1 MSDWTA
7 EFLTGFSHRERVE
20 QPFKRSFGLKYYFY
34 EILRLREKLRS
45 AVLNPVR
52 VGTDGFEPRTQYEW
66 VPMGLSII
74 EAILRRVQFPFTE
87 LNRDC

>member
-1 MSDWTA
+1 M
-7 EFLTGFSHRERVE
+7 E
-20 QPFKRSFGLKYYFY
+20 QLFKRSFGLKYYFY

-66 VPMGLSII
+66 VPMGFSVID
-74 EAILRRVQFPFTE
+74 RRGDPATSTVPLYRTKS
-87 LNRDC
+87 